1 MLKANNQPFSFHLAG
16 TLKEKI
22 PFLSIPIDDTKNS
35 HGNWYIPAPS
45 SCKTPVCTWADPKT
59 IHTPD
64 PSTLKTSTDLLLFE
78 SPKNQ

>member
-35 HGNWYIPAPS
+35 HGNWYIPAP
-45 SCKTPVCTWADPKT
+45 KLRYAPGQP
-59 IHTPD
+59 PR
-64 PSTLKTSTDLLLFE
+64 PSIPQIPPL
-78 SPKNQ
+78 